1 MTKKELKEKLN
12 QGFCLS
18 DILPETHGEDCMV
31 YKGEWQISDQ
41 VIYIPDY
48 TLNGI
53 IPSRKM
59 LPGEIQ
65 NLVENCYTGR
75 DFLDICK
82 GYTKIA
88 KALFAICKWQ
98 HPNIQDLLD
107 SIEEPAFEEEFG
119 ISLDDFL
126 KEDGNENCNEIPM

>member
-12 QGFCLS
+12 HGFCLS
-18 DILPETHGEDCMV
+18 DILSETHGEDCMV

-41 VIYIPDY
+41 IIYIPDY

-98 HPNIQDLLD
+98 YPNIQDLLD